1 MPFADPTSIY
11 LENLARRRA
20 QAEMYGQQFR
30 DASEGISKGLG
41 QWDSAMRL
49 QKADAAK
56 AEAAKAEAE
65 QTAFKN
71 DIETRGL
78 RLREAQEQRE
88 ADEAARIAAARP
100 GEEARAAEDR
110 AFTLKKRETDTAQ
123 AARKAAIERI
133 QSLPSEPEFG
143 KDVDV
148 RSVIEQIS
156 ADGNLSIDEGLAAY
170 RQAQTT
176 RADAEDKA
184 KLDAE
189 LKRAQI
195 DKAKRVPMPKVP
207 GGAPGTAAPTVA
219 ARSDALKKSNAA
231 GELLASASVVE
242 NIVNSPK
249 FKDYTGPIDGLGTYL
264 TSRLKMS
271 DEDAAEIVA
280 TLGMYFDA
288 YRVAVTGAAASD
300 REMTMLA
307 ANVPGVQD
315 SFSTVRG
322 KLNAARKLAS
332 ARQQYWEAAAR
343 GDTSAVTAPPSP
355 QPDGSSVS
363 IPDDG
368 NWK

>member
-1 MPFADPTSIY
+1 MPFADPTSVY

-65 QTAFKN
+65 QQAFKN

-78 RLREAQEQRE
+78 RIREAQEQRE

-110 AFTLKKRETDTAQ
+110 AFTLRKRETDTAQ

-133 QSLPSEPEFG
+133 QSLPAELEFG
-143 KDVDV
+143 EGVNV
-148 RSVIEQIS
+148 EAIIEQIG
-156 ADGNLSIDEGLAAY
+156 AEGGLSSDEALAAY

-195 DKAKRVPMPKVP
+195 DKAKRVPMPK
-207 GGAPGTAAPTVA
+207 APTVA

-343 GDTSAVTAPPSP
+343 GDTSTVTAPSP

>member
-1 MPFADPTSIY
+1 MPFADPTSVY

-20 QAEMYGQQFR
+20 QAELYGQQFR
-30 DASEGISKGLG
+30 DASEGIGKGLG

-78 RLREAQEQRE
+78 RIREAQEQRE

-110 AFTLKKRETDTAQ
+110 AFTLRKRETDTAQ

-133 QSLPSEPEFG
+133 QSLPAQPEFG
-143 KDVDV
+143 EGVDV
-148 RSVIEQIS
+148 KAIIEQIG
-156 ADGNLSIDEGLAAY
+156 AEGGLSSDEALGAY

-195 DKAKRVPMPKVP
+195 DKAKRVP
-207 GGAPGTAAPTVA
+207 GGGMAKPERADPL
-219 ARSDALKKSNAA
+219 RKEFNALPEVKSYT
-231 GELLASASVVE
+231 EASVA
-242 NIVNSPK
+242 
-249 FKDYTGPIDGLGTYL
+249 FD
-264 TSRLKMS
+264 KMQ
-271 DEDAAEIVA
+271 
-280 TLGMYFDA
+280 
-288 YRVAVTGAAASD
+288 RAASSSSPAGD
-300 REMTMLA
+300 LSLIFNLMKTLD
-307 ANVPGVQD
+307 PT
-315 SFSTVRG
+315 STVRESEF
-322 KLNAARKLAS
+322 A
-332 ARQQYWEAAAR
+332 AAAR
-343 GDTSAVTAPPSP
+343 AGDFGDQIATAVTRITSGERLTAAQRADFMKQAAGFLAAHRSAYDRASERYSALASGRKVPTTDVVGVAPPSS

>member
-1 MPFADPTSIY
+1 MPFADPTSVY

-30 DASEGISKGLG
+30 DASEGIGKGLG

-133 QSLPSEPEFG
+133 QSLPAETEFG
-143 KDVDV
+143 DDVNVRDV
-148 RSVIEQIS
+148 IVQIG
-156 ADGNLSIDEGLAAY
+156 AEGGLSSDEAIGIY
-170 RQAQTT
+170 RQEQTI
-176 RADAEDKA
+176 RAHADNKA
-184 KLDAE
+184 KLDAD

-195 DKAKRVPMPKVP
+195 KKAERVP
-207 GGAPGTAAPTVA
+207 TAKPTA
-219 ARSDALKKSNAA
+219 ARSDAIKKANAA
-231 GELLASASVVE
+231 GELLASADVVD
-242 NIVNSPK
+242 NIISNPR

-280 TLGMYFDA
+280 TLGMYFDS

-300 REMTMLA
+300 AEMAMLA
-307 ANVPGVQD
+307 TRTPDMRD

-322 KLNAARKLAS
+322 KMKAARALAS
-332 ARQQYWEAAAR
+332 ARQRYWESVAGGVAA
-343 GDTSAVTAPPSP
+343 APPSP
-355 QPDGSSVS
+355 QSTSAAPSYESV
-363 IPDDG
+363 DEFAGD
-368 NWK
+368 